1 MEQKKTDIDRQV
13 DELEYQ
19 LQEIKRKVA
28 ELRRQRPPEEV
39 GDYTFHDAAGREVTL
54 SSLFGDGDE
63 LIVVHNMGR
72 DCAYCSMWADGFTG
86 LLPHLT
92 SRAAFAVT
100 SPDEPLAQEEFRR
113 ARGWNFPLY
122 STRGTSFVADMGFA
136 GGEGGLMPGV
146 SAFSKDEAGRIHR
159 VGRAEFGPGDDFCAV
174 WHFFE
179 LLPRGADGWEPRPS
193 YELAQLART
202 R

>member
-1 MEQKKTDIDRQV
+1 MKTEIDRQV

-19 LQEIKRKVA
+19 LQDIKRRLA
-28 ELRRQRPPEEV
+28 ELRRQRPREEV
-39 GDYTFHDAAGREVTL
+39 RDYTLTDSGGRGVAL
-54 SSLFGDGDE
+54 SSLFGDRGE
-63 LIVVHNMGR
+63 LILVHNMGR
-72 DCAYCSMWADGFTG
+72 DCSYCAMWADGFEG

-100 SPDEPLAQEEFRR
+100 SPDDPAAQEEFRR
-113 ARGWNFPLY
+113 ARGWSFPLY
-122 STRGTSFVADMGFA
+122 STRGTSFAADMGFD
-136 GGEGGLMPGV
+136 GGEEGLMPGV
-146 SAFSKDEAGRIHR
+146 SVFTKEPGGQIYR
-159 VGRAEFGPGDDFCAV
+159 VGRAEFGPGDNFCAV

-179 LLPRGADGWEPRPS
+179 LLPRGVDGWEPRLS